1 MSKELDSAVNS
12 LSEQTGK
19 INIALHYAG
28 GDMEKAKAMV
38 AGSYKDVYVLKA
50 RFASSTL
57 HGAFLVFYNGIYNKL
72 IDSLV
77 LVVSTYMTKTID
89 TATDWKIFEKDILE
103 VLSTGEHD
111 THFETLV
118 KNRFYDGFNLS
129 FCAELTRFLQSDNGI
144 AVERALQKLTQF
156 ILNVQRIDIKVDSQH
171 ISSLDMETY
180 SASSKKIDPSS
191 LRKQEEPRE
200 AAPAP
205 GQEAPEEVSEGQEG
219 VKLIMNCALMLSP
232 IKGKDI
238 ARIEPGDRIRVSI
251 ADSNPKCISV
261 AKALNAY
268 EDGELRPITARVK
281 SIKPN
286 PGGGYTIFGIVARG
300 IYARIVEEEA
310 NIKVALDPAYEL
322 ARAGVQDEGK
332 PNLGVILG
340 LSVIFI
346 VIIAAIVAL
355 VLYF

>member
-57 HGAFLVFYNGIYNKL
+57 HGAVLVFYNGIYNKL
-72 IDSLV
+72 IDSVV

-89 TATDWKIFEKDILE
+89 TATDWKIFEKEILE
-103 VLSTGEHD
+103 ALAAGDHD

-118 KNRFYDGFNLS
+118 KNRFYDGFNQS
-129 FCAELTRFLQSDNGI
+129 FCAELTRFLQNDNDI

-180 SASSKKIDPSS
+180 SASSKKVDPSS
-191 LRKQEEPRE
+191 LKKQEEPGE
-200 AAPAP
+200 TASLPEQ
-205 GQEAPEEVSEGQEG
+205 GEPEEVREGQEG
-219 VKLIMNCALMLSP
+219 VKLIMKCTILLSP
-232 IKGKDI
+232 IKGKEI
-238 ARIEPGDRIRVSI
+238 SRIEPGDRIRVSI
-251 ADSNPKCISV
+251 ADSNPKCVSV
-261 AKALNAY
+261 ARALNAY
-268 EDGELRPITARVK
+268 EDGGLKPITARVK

-286 PGGGYTIFGIVARG
+286 SGGGYTIFAIVARG
-300 IYARIVEEEA
+300 IYAKIVEEEA
-310 NIKVALDPAYEL
+310 NIRVALDPAYEH
-322 ARAGVQDEGK
+322 ARAGAQDEGK
-332 PNLGVILG
+332 SSLGLILG
-340 LSVIFI
+340 FSVIFI
-346 VIIAAIVAL
+346 VIAAAIVAL
-355 VLYF
+355 VLYL

>member
-1 MSKELDSAVNS
+1 MSKELDSAVS
-12 LSEQTGK
+12 SFSEQTAK

-38 AGSYKDVYVLKA
+38 AGSYKDLYVLKA

-57 HGAFLVFYNGIYNKL
+57 NGAFIVFYNGIYNKL
-72 IDSLV
+72 VDSLV
-77 LVVSTYMTKTID
+77 LVVSTYMTKAID
-89 TATDWKIFEKDILE
+89 TAVDWKLFERDILE
-103 VLSTGEHD
+103 VLSSGEHD

-118 KNRFYDGFNLS
+118 KNRFHDGFNLS
-129 FCAELTRFLQSDNGI
+129 FCAELTRFLQSGNGI
-144 AVERALQKLTQF
+144 AVERALQKLVQF

-171 ISSLDMETY
+171 ISSLDMELN
-180 SASSKKIDPSS
+180 SASSKKLDAAA
-191 LRKQEEPRE
+191 LKKQPEEPQAVPAADRE
-200 AAPAP
+200 PAD
-205 GQEAPEEVSEGQEG
+205 EVREGQEG
-219 VKLIMNCALMLSP
+219 VKLIMKCSLILSP

-268 EDGELRPITARVK
+268 EDGTLQPITARVK

-286 PGGGYTIFGIVARG
+286 PDGGYSIFAIVARG
-300 IYARIVEEEA
+300 IYAKIVEEES

-322 ARAGVQDEGK
+322 ARAGAGDEAK
-332 PNLGVILG
+332 SSLGLILG
-340 LSVIFI
+340 LSVLFI

>member
-1 MSKELDSAVNS
+1 MSKELDSAVSS

-19 INIALHYAG
+19 IGIALHYAG
-28 GDMEKAKAMV
+28 GDMEKARAMV

-50 RFASSTL
+50 RFASSSL
-57 HGAFLVFYNGIYNKL
+57 YGALLVFYNGIYNKL

-89 TATDWKIFEKDILE
+89 TATDWRIFEKDILE
-103 VLSTGEHD
+103 ALASGDHD

-118 KNRFYDGFNLS
+118 KNRFYDSFNLS

-144 AVERALQKLTQF
+144 AVERSLQKLIQF

-171 ISSLDMETY
+171 ISSLDMELH
-180 SASSKKIDPSS
+180 SASSKKIDPS
-191 LRKQEEPRE
+191 LLKEQKDQREEVPV
-200 AAPAP
+200 PVQ
-205 GQEAPEEVSEGQEG
+205 GVQEEVSEGQEG
-219 VKLIMNCALMLSP
+219 VKLVMNCALILSP
-232 IKGKDI
+232 IKGKEI
-238 ARIEPGDRIRVSI
+238 FRIEPGDRIRVSI
-251 ADSNPKCISV
+251 ADSNPTCISV

-268 EDGELRPITARVK
+268 EDGALLPVTARVK

-286 PGGGYTIFGIVARG
+286 SGGGYTIFAIVARG
-300 IYARIVEEEA
+300 IYAKIVEDEA

-322 ARAGVQDEGK
+322 ARAGAQDEGK
-332 PNLGVILG
+332 SNIGLILA
-340 LSVIFI
+340 LSVVFI
-346 VIIAAIVAL
+346 VIVAAIVAL

>member
-12 LSEQTGK
+12 LSEQTCK

-28 GDMEKAKAMV
+28 GDMEKARAMV

-129 FCAELTRFLQSDNGI
+129 FCAELTRFLQNDNGI
-144 AVERALQKLTQF
+144 A
-156 ILNVQRIDIKVDSQH
+156 
-171 ISSLDMETY
+171 SS
-180 SASSKKIDPSS
+180 APCRSSHSS
-191 LRKQEEPRE
+191 
-200 AAPAP
+200 
-205 GQEAPEEVSEGQEG
+205 S
-219 VKLIMNCALMLSP
+219 
-232 IKGKDI
+232 
-238 ARIEPGDRIRVSI
+238 
-251 ADSNPKCISV
+251 
-261 AKALNAY
+261 
-268 EDGELRPITARVK
+268 
-281 SIKPN
+281 
-286 PGGGYTIFGIVARG
+286 
-300 IYARIVEEEA
+300 
-310 NIKVALDPAYEL
+310 
-322 ARAGVQDEGK
+322 
-332 PNLGVILG
+332 
-340 LSVIFI
+340 
-346 VIIAAIVAL
+346 
-355 VLYF
+355 